1 MISRQ
6 AVTLSK
12 RTITPLSRRMFNTT
26 RTVTQEGGNT
36 QKLTEKERA
45 AEKQWVRQHDEEKL
59 KALRKALEEQEKTT
73 NKLKKDLEALEKGQ

>member
-6 AVTLSK
+6 AATLSK

-59 KALRKALEEQEKTT
+59 KALRKALEEQEKAT
-73 NKLKKDLEALEKGQ
+73 NKIKKDLEALEKGQ